1 MFGLIKPYIPELKV
15 KENELYKAAYC
26 GLCRCMGQKT
36 SRLTRLALSYDSVF
50 LALLRICIFEEEIKA
65 EKKRCPVCIFK
76 KRLSLVS
83 TPQLE
88 YTAAVSSYLIY
99 HNVIDDMNDSRGIKK
114 AYAYLLYPFAKRINK
129 KAPEIPEIQ
138 NEIEIRLSEIYE
150 LEKANTRSVDKIAD
164 VFGILMGKITS
175 YGISDEEKRTAAY
188 EAGYHTGRFIYIAD
202 AVKDYQS
209 DIKNKQ
215 YNPFI
220 VSNTDMD
227 SAYERL
233 YRALC
238 NEASHVYSA
247 CLLLSYK
254 TCGSICENIAAFG
267 MIHTA
272 KTITTKKDGKEPVC
286 EE

>member
-1 MFGLIKPYIPELKV
+1 MFGFIKPYTPELKV

-26 GLCRCMGQKT
+26 GLCRCMGKKT

-50 LALLRICIFEEEIKA
+50 LALLRICIFEEEIA
-65 EKKRCPVCIFK
+65 VEKKRCPVCIFK

-99 HNVIDDMNDSRGIKK
+99 HNVLDDMKDSKGIKK
-114 AYAYLLYPFAKRINK
+114 LKAHILHPFAKRINR
-129 KAPEIPEIQ
+129 KAPKIPEIQ
-138 NEIEIRLSEIYE
+138 NEIESRLCEIYE
-150 LEKANTRSVDKIAD
+150 LEKENTASVDKVSD

-175 YGISDEEKRTAAY
+175 YGIADEEKKAAAY
-188 EAGYHTGRFIYIAD
+188 EAGYHTGRYIYIAD
-202 AVKDYQS
+202 AVKDYES
-209 DIKNKQ
+209 DLKNKE

-220 VSNTDMD
+220 ASGINMER
-227 SAYERL
+227 SYERL

-238 NEASHVYSA
+238 TEASHVYSA

-254 TCGSICENIAAFG
+254 TCGSICENVASLG
-267 MIHTA
+267 MIHIA
-272 KTITTKKDGKEPVC
+272 KTITTNNDEIKSVF